1 MRKKADLRIPPK
13 PTDIVVDTDRES
25 WEGRTPL
32 LREQHLDLIVHW
44 YIGRKSQAWMAEQ
57 LGVSQMTISKDLKE
71 IQKRWVESTLVNW
84 DEEKNKC
91 LAKLDFI
98 EKEAIEAWE
107 RSKADEIA
115 TSATVTES
123 GDEDTKGKKKPPAKR
138 VSRHS
143 LKKREGSDQWLRLV
157 LSCVQERAKLFDLYV
172 TKDLTNAEIEE
183 IMNAFAEAVINE
195 KRNDYVELRNQ
206 QQQLQEHPDAK
217 RARDAGDFEA
227 LK

>member
-1 MRKKADLRIPPK
+1 MKKKADIRIPPS
-13 PTDIVVDTDRES
+13 PTDIVIDTERES
-25 WEGRTPL
+25 WEGREPL
-32 LREQHLDLIVHW
+32 VREQHLALIVHW
-44 YIGRKSQAWMAEQ
+44 YIGHKSQQWMADQ

-91 LAKLDFI
+91 LAKLDYI
-98 EKEAIEAWE
+98 EKEAVEAWE
-107 RSKADEIA
+107 RSKADQVS
-115 TSATVTES
+115 TSATITDS
-123 GDEDTKGKKKPPAKR
+123 GDDPKGKDKKKPPSKR

-143 LKKREGSDQWLRLV
+143 LKKREGSDQWLRLM

-195 KRNDYVELRNQ
+195 KRNEYVELRNQ
-206 QQQLQEHPDAK
+206 QQQLQESPQ
-217 RARDAGDFEA
+217 
-227 LK
+227 